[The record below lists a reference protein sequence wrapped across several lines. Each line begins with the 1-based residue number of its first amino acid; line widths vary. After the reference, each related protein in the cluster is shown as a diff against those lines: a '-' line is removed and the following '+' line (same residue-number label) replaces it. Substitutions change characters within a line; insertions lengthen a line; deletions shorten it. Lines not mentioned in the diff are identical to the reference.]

1 MRRITP
7 EALTPEAFAA
17 FGEVISVDA
26 AREVRTINA
35 GHTQRFHA
43 LAGLALTADG
53 GRGIVSVFRST
64 PLPGPLVIRELER
77 HPLSTQA
84 FVPLSM
90 RPYVVVVAPPG
101 DFDATR
107 IRAFRAQGQGVNFH
121 AGTWHHF
128 NLALGEVSDFLV
140 IDREADDVNCDVA
153 TLAEADWIEIG

>member
-7 EALTPEAFAA
+7 EALTPEAFAP
-17 FGEVISVDA
+17 FGEAISVDA

-35 GHTQRFHA
+35 GHTQRFH
-43 LAGLALTADG
+43 GLATLDLSTAG
-53 GRGIVSVFRST
+53 GRGIVSIFRST
-64 PLPGPLVIRELER
+64 PLPAPLVIREMER

-84 FVPLSM
+84 FVPLSP
-90 RPYVVVVAPPG
+90 RPYLVVVAPPG
-101 DFDATR
+101 DFDATK
-107 IRAFRAQGQGVNFH
+107 IRVFRAQGQGVNFH

-128 NLALGEVSDFLV
+128 NLALEAVSDFLV